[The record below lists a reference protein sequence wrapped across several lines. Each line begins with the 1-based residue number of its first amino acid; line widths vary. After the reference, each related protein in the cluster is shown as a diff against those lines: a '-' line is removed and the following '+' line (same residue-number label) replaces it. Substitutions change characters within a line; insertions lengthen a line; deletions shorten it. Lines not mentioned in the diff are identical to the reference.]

1 MRFCLSCAR
10 AVLAAAFLLSATPV
24 SANTAKSQENSSY
37 SVSLL
42 ASFAAKLKVESE
54 QALAA
59 AAKTA
64 AQAIEESK
72 AALAAAEKDFVP
84 RLETFRIALN
94 EQKARL
100 GTIGQDAAARLR
112 AWKED
117 AATAWNETW
126 SDSWS
131 DTWTQSWADVHRSTM
146 QTLDRFRDWIA
157 KRSVSDEKSETPV

>member
-1 MRFCLSCAR
+1 MRYCLSCAS
-10 AVLAAAFLLSATPV
+10 AVLAAAFLLSVTPV
-24 SANTAKSQENSSY
+24 SANTAESQENSSY
-37 SVSLL
+37 TVSVF
-42 ASFAAKLKVESE
+42 ASFASKLKVESE

-72 AALAAAEKDFVP
+72 AALAEAEKDLAP
-84 RLETFRIALN
+84 RLETFRLALN

-112 AWKED
+112 VWKED
-117 AATAWNETW
+117 TATAWNET
-126 SDSWS
+126 WS
-131 DTWTQSWADVHRSTM
+131 DTWTQSWADIHRSTM